1 MSRTLKVYVFF
12 LLLLIVGVIYIDAV
26 RPKPVDWSPS
36 YLLKDKIPFGLYVF
50 NEEHKSLLKNNKVE
64 KISQTFYEAFEPNY
78 YDDDTLNVYD
88 KRGTILNI
96 CDEYVIDDQST
107 QEILYYVSE
116 GNNAFLS
123 VERLPQT
130 LIDTLKLSL
139 DFKSNFDLKN
149 KTECW
154 FANTNLGNQKYNL
167 AKGANSYHFSKI
179 DTLKT
184 TVLGYQG
191 SEKEKQ
197 INFIKTPY
205 GNGFF
210 YIHLQPVAFTNYHLL
225 KDNNSEYAEK
235 VLSYLPK
242 DDVYWLVKDQSS
254 LVQSYSPMRYI
265 LSQPALKWAWYIF
278 LIGIVIFMIFN
289 AKRRQRVIPI
299 IKPLPNTTVDFTKT
313 IGNLYYQEGNHQ
325 NIIDKKI
332 IYFLERVRNEYLM
345 DTSNLDENFIKKLQL
360 KTGKDLKDIEH
371 LVYLINYQR
380 RSYNQSIESDL
391 IEINNAIEKII
402 N

>member
-1 MSRTLKVYVFF
+1 MLV
-12 LLLLIVGVIYIDAV
+12 LIVGVIYIDAV

-50 NEEHKSLLKNNKVE
+50 NEEYKTLLKDRKVE

-78 YDDDTLNVYD
+78 YDDDTLNVYT

-107 QEILYYVSE
+107 QEILYYVAE

-123 VERLPQT
+123 VERLPKT
-130 LIDTLKLSL
+130 LIDTLKLEL
-139 DFKSNFDLKN
+139 
-149 KTECW
+149 
-154 FANTNLGNQKYNL
+154 
-167 AKGANSYHFSKI
+167 GANPNFSKETQVWLSNSTLGSKKYTLNKGDNPLAFSKI

-191 SEKEKQ
+191 TEKEKK
-197 INFIKTPY
+197 INFIKIPY
-205 GNGFF
+205 GNGFLF
-210 YIHLQPVAFTNYHLL
+210 IHLQPVAFTNYHLL
-225 KDNNSEYAEK
+225 KDNNAEYAEK

-242 DDVYWLVKDQSS
+242 DNVYWLVKDQSS

-380 RSYNQSIESDL
+380 RSYHQSIESDL

>member
-1 MSRTLKVYVFF
+1 MSRTLKIYVFF
-12 LLLLIVGVIYIDAV
+12 LLVLIVGVIYIDAV

-50 NEEHKSLLKNNKVE
+50 NEEHKALLKNQNVE
-64 KISQTFYEAFEPNY
+64 KVSQTFYEAFEPNY
-78 YDDDTLNVYD
+78 YDEDTLNVYT

-107 QEILYYVSE
+107 QEILYYVAE

-123 VERLPQT
+123 VERLPKT
-130 LIDTLKLSL
+130 LIDTLKLELGANPNFSKETQVWL
-139 DFKSNFDLKN
+139 SNS
-149 KTECW
+149 
-154 FANTNLGNQKYNL
+154 NLGSKKYTLNKGDNNL
-167 AKGANSYHFSKI
+167 AFSKI

-191 SEKEKQ
+191 TEKEKK
-197 INFIKTPY
+197 INFIKIPY

-210 YIHLQPVAFTNYHLL
+210 FIHLQPVAFTNYHLL
-225 KDNNSEYAEK
+225 KDNNAEYAEK

-242 DDVYWLVKDQSS
+242 DNVYWLVKDQSS

-289 AKRRQRVIPI
+289 AKRRQRVMPI

-360 KTGKDLKDIEH
+360 KPEI
-371 LVYLINYQR
+371 
-380 RSYNQSIESDL
+380 SIKLRDHFENKYDESSTRGVP
-391 IEINNAIEKII
+391 
-402 N
+402 

>member
-1 MSRTLKVYVFF
+1 MSRTLKIYVFF
-12 LLLLIVGVIYIDAV
+12 LLVLIVGVIYIDAV

-50 NEEHKSLLKNNKVE
+50 NEEYKTLLKDRKVE

-78 YDDDTLNVYD
+78 YDDDTLNVYT

-107 QEILYYVSE
+107 QEILYYVAE

-123 VERLPQT
+123 VERLPKT
-130 LIDTLKLSL
+130 LIDTLKLEL
-139 DFKSNFDLKN
+139 
-149 KTECW
+149 
-154 FANTNLGNQKYNL
+154 
-167 AKGANSYHFSKI
+167 GANPNFSKETQVWLSNSTLGSKKYTLNKGDNPLAFSKI

-191 SEKEKQ
+191 TEKEKK
-197 INFIKTPY
+197 INFIKIPY
-205 GNGFF
+205 GNGFLF
-210 YIHLQPVAFTNYHLL
+210 IHLQPVAFTNYHLL
-225 KDNNSEYAEK
+225 KDNNAEYAEK

-242 DDVYWLVKDQSS
+242 DNVYWLVKDQSS

-380 RSYNQSIESDL
+380 RSYHQSIESDL

>member
-1 MSRTLKVYVFF
+1 M
-12 LLLLIVGVIYIDAV
+12 LLLIVGVIYIDAV

-50 NEEHKSLLKNNKVE
+50 NEEYKTLLKDRKVE
-64 KISQTFYEAFEPNY
+64 KVSQTFYEAFEPNY

-96 CDEYVIDDQST
+96 CDEYVIDEQST
-107 QEILYYVSE
+107 KEILTYVAE

-130 LIDTLKLSL
+130 LIDTLKLEL
-139 DFKSNFDLKN
+139 DAKPNFTKETQVWLSNS
-149 KTECW
+149 T
-154 FANTNLGNQKYNL
+154 LGNKKYTLNKGDNPL
-167 AKGANSYHFSKI
+167 AFSKI

-197 INFIKTPY
+197 INFIKTPF

-210 YIHLQPVAFTNYHLL
+210 YIHLQPVGFTNYHLL
-225 KDNNSEYAEK
+225 KDNNAEYAEK

-242 DDVYWLVKDQSS
+242 DDIYWLVKDQSS

>member
-26 RPKPVDWSPS
+26 RPKPINWTPS
-36 YLLKDKIPFGLYVF
+36 YLLKDKIPFGLHVF
-50 NEEHKSLLKNNKVE
+50 NEEHKALLKNNNVE
-64 KISQTFYEAFEPNY
+64 KITQTFYEAFQPNY
-78 YDDDTLNVYD
+78 YNEDTLYYSE
-88 KRGTILNI
+88 KRGTLLNI
-96 CDEYVIDDQST
+96 CDAYIIDEQST
-107 QEILYYVSE
+107 KEILYYVAE

-123 VERLPQT
+123 VENLPKII
-130 LIDTLKLSL
+130 LDSLKLGL
-139 DFKSNFDLKN
+139 DFKTNLNLKN
-149 KTECW
+149 KAQYW
-154 FANTNLGNQKYNL
+154 LANSNLGNKKYRL
-167 AKGANSYHFSKI
+167 SKGANSYHFSKI

-191 SEKEKQ
+191 SEKEKK

-225 KDNNSEYAEK
+225 KDNNYEYAEK

-242 DDVYWLVKDQSS
+242 DEVYWLVKDQSS
-254 LVQSYSPMRYI
+254 LVESYSPMRYI

-299 IKPLPNTTVDFTKT
+299 IKPLANTTVDFTKT

-360 KTGKDLKDIEH
+360 KTGKELKDIEH

-380 RSYNQSIESDL
+380 KSYHQSIESDL

>member
-1 MSRTLKVYVFF
+1 MSRTLQLYVFF
-12 LLLLIVGVIYIDAV
+12 LLLLIVGVIYVDAV
-26 RPKPVDWSPS
+26 RPKPINWTPS
-36 YLLKDKIPFGLYVF
+36 YLLKDKIPYGLHVF
-50 NEEHKSLLKNNKVE
+50 NEEHKDLLKNNNVE
-64 KISQTFYEAFEPNY
+64 KITQTFYEAFEPNY
-78 YDDDTLNVYD
+78 YNEDTLYYSE
-88 KRGTILNI
+88 KRGTLLNI
-96 CDEYVIDDQST
+96 CDTYVIDDQSSN
-107 QEILYYVSE
+107 EILYYVAE

-123 VERLPQT
+123 VENLPKI
-130 LIDTLKLSL
+130 LIDSLKLGL
-139 DFKSNFDLKN
+139 DFKTNFDLKN
-149 KTECW
+149 QSEYW
-154 FANTNLGNQKYNL
+154 LANSNLGNKKYQL
-167 AKGANSYHFSKI
+167 SKGANSYHFSKI

-191 SEKEKQ
+191 SEKEKKV
-197 INFIKTPY
+197 NFIKTPY

-225 KDNNSEYAEK
+225 KDNNYEYAEK

-242 DDVYWLVKDQSS
+242 DEVYWLVKDQSS
-254 LVQSYSPMRYI
+254 LVESYSPMRYI

-299 IKPLPNTTVDFTKT
+299 IKPLANTTVDFTKT

-345 DTSNLDENFIKKLQL
+345 DTSNLDENFIKKLHL
-360 KTGKDLKDIEH
+360 KTGKELKDIEH

-380 RSYNQSIESDL
+380 KSYHQSIESDL

>member
-1 MSRTLKVYVFF
+1 MSRTLKIYVFF
-12 LLLLIVGVIYIDAV
+12 LLILIVGVIYIDAV

-50 NEEHKSLLKNNKVE
+50 NEEHKALLKNQNVE
-64 KISQTFYEAFEPNY
+64 KVSQTFYEAFEPNY
-78 YDDDTLNVYD
+78 YDDDTLNVYT

-107 QEILYYVSE
+107 QEILYYVAE

-123 VERLPQT
+123 VERLPKT
-130 LIDTLKLSL
+130 LIDTLKLELGANPNFSKETQVWL
-139 DFKSNFDLKN
+139 SNSTLGSKKYTLN
-149 KTECW
+149 KGD
-154 FANTNLGNQKYNL
+154 NNL
-167 AKGANSYHFSKI
+167 AFSKI

-184 TVLGYQG
+184 SVLGYQG
-191 SEKEKQ
+191 SEKEKKV
-197 INFIKTPY
+197 NFIKTPY

-210 YIHLQPVAFTNYHLL
+210 FIHLQPVAFTNYHLL
-225 KDNNSEYAEK
+225 KDNNSDYAEK

-242 DDVYWLVKDQSS
+242 DNVYWLVKDQSS